1 MLIAALAALVV
12 FLGVVLW
19 TPIDLELAAKRDPE
33 LRVRARVAWLYGLV
47 SVDLGSGGREAQP
60 EMAATPGSKAGGG
73 SRGGPSRVWRIART
87 RGFLPAVVRLV
98 RRIVSG
104 IDLRRAELW
113 ARTGLDDPADTG
125 RLLAFLFPLARY
137 LQSVSRVRIDIEPNF
152 VEQVFFFHVRGDL
165 RIVPFRIVG
174 PVLLFAA
181 SPATVRAILAAR
193 A

>member
-1 MLIAALAALVV
+1 MLIAALVIVV
-12 FLGVVLW
+12 FLGFMLW

-47 SVDLGSGGREAQP
+47 SKNLGSREHQAQP
-60 EMAATPGSKAGGG
+60 ARPATPGSKANGG
-73 SRGGPSRVWRIART
+73 SRGAPSRFWRIVRSK
-87 RGFLPAVVRLV
+87 GFPAAVLRLFRRLV
-98 RRIVSG
+98 AG

-113 ARTGLDDPADTG
+113 ARAGLDDPADTG

-137 LQSVSRVRIDIEPNF
+137 LQSVSRLRIDIEPDF

-165 RIVPFRIVG
+165 RIVPCRIIG
-174 PVLLFAA
+174 PVLVFAV